1 MECTN
6 YKEGIEYRR
15 RWIQWRNLL
24 GERLECLHMSS
35 GAAKPGLKGVWL
47 LLSHFIYF
55 YIGTLQ
61 KGACKQQLWR
71 LPGTQ
76 KNMLLS
82 HFYFFQAQKGACN
95 QYLWRLKT
103 SPPSIKNYKK
113 KANRDHRKTEPNT
126 KKKTRE
132 ENNCIYSLLRAVYTR
147 DAKSR

>member
-1 MECTN
+1 MSTGGAGSRREIYGASGWSACICPR
-6 YKEGIEYRR
+6 GRRSQDSREYGCCYL
-15 RWIQWRNLL
+15 I
-24 GERLECLHMSS
+24 
-35 GAAKPGLKGVWL
+35 
-47 LLSHFIYF
+47 FIYF

-61 KGACKQQLWR
+61 KGACKQQLR
-71 LPGTQ
+71 RPPGTRG
-76 KNMLLS
+76 NMLLS

-95 QYLWRLKT
+95 LYLWRLKA

-113 KANRDHRKTEPNT
+113 KANRDHRKTKPT